1 MRNLVKVFGYSIALG
16 LSLVVT
22 NDSLVHADVS
32 SLTTSPVS
40 INLSIKPGSSATT
53 TLEVMNNSS
62 SPVNINLKLETFAGF
77 GQTGQAKIFPAAL
90 NNSSLG
96 WVKFSKKTIVAQ
108 PGVWEPV
115 KMTISLPSSAS
126 LGYYYAVL
134 FNPSIHTTTPGKR
147 VTIVKGANAV
157 LVLVDTHS
165 TNESRALSLSSFTS
179 LKGIYEYLPASF
191 SVTVHNTGNIYVA
204 PEGNI
209 YISRDS
215 NFHNIIDTLN
225 LNQGGGNVLPNSK
238 RVFTAQWSNGFPVY
252 QPKLVNGQ
260 PLTSKGKP
268 VEQLNWNFSKISK
281 LRFGKYYAQVA
292 LVYSNGIRD
301 IPMTAVVSF
310 WVIPWELLMISFI
323 LLLVILAGA
332 WSLGKLVAKNAIK
345 IRNRIM
351 RIK

>member
-1 MRNLVKVFGYSIALG
+1 MG

-22 NDSLVHADVS
+22 INSLAHADVS

-40 INLSIKPGSSATT
+40 VNLSIKPGSSSTT

-77 GQTGQAKIFPAAL
+77 GQTGQAKIFPIAL
-90 NNSSLG
+90 NNASLG
-96 WVKFSKKTIVAQ
+96 WVKFSKKNIVAQ

-115 KMTISLPSSAS
+115 KMTINLPANAS

-134 FNPSIHTTTPGKR
+134 FNPIIPASAPGKH
-147 VTIVKGANAV
+147 VTIVRSANAV

-191 SVTVHNTGNIYVA
+191 SVIVHNTGNIYLA

-215 NFHNIIDTLN
+215 NFHSVIATLN
-225 LNQGGGNVLPNSK
+225 LNRGGGNVLPNSK
-238 RVFTAQWSNGFPVY
+238 RVFTAKWNDGFPVY

-260 PLTSKGKP
+260 PVTSKGGP

-281 LRFGKYYAQVA
+281 LRFGKYYAQVT

-301 IPMTAVVSF
+301 IPITAVVSF
-310 WVIPWELLMISFI
+310 WVIPWELMLISFI
-323 LLLVILAGA
+323 LLLVLLVGA

-345 IRNRIM
+345 ISNH
-351 RIK
+351 IKKIK